1 MTVPAI
7 RLGLVVLPVLS
18 GITGALIQGLAG
30 RILVDPLSLIALGI
44 LGSLG
49 VHTWLRTGP
58 TIWVI
63 RIAWTCAVVTIGWV
77 LANRIASVPTG
88 AFRPGEL
95 VASADLIVGGA
106 LAWIRWGDPVRTTW
120 RRYHE
125 AVGNPDEFGNAW
137 SDRANQ
143 RILITV
149 ASAMRL
155 MFLFRVPVFVIGDSG
170 VYTKTAMTF
179 TASGSFAPLDGFY
192 PPAYP
197 VFVAVIQMVLGPD
210 FLGVAAVQHALGVVT
225 VLATY
230 GVARMALPP
239 TWAMVPALAMAVNGY
254 LLILEH
260 GIYTEALFIPL
271 VTVGAWLTLC
281 LLRKSGLG
289 TSVATGVVIAVA
301 SLTRLVLQPFL
312 GAVMLLAIASGG
324 WPIQRMAVFRAI
336 AVGGSFVV
344 VVTPWAIHNQVV
356 HGYLGLSNGIGVSAL
371 LPRLWEEEATYTWEN
386 PSHPNPDVRAVLRGM
401 QEQRDRGAS
410 YWQAWMRARRDFPD
424 RNTSTLVAAAATDV
438 MWRHAGLFTERTWFR
453 MQRMWRGGF
462 GAEQVNDLFGEQGKL
477 GIRSPVFMVRD
488 DGDSAEAIEQAGAEA
503 SGLSRNLPP
512 RRRSTRPDPR
522 ADGRGNGCVRG
533 RETVASGFG
542 TDRPRS
548 GPPVPRRAAELRPR
562 PLPASRRTLP
572 RRDLHRRRIR
582 AMASRSVDVEPR
594 PGNPVPLARAGYV
607 ETHAPDSTAGT
618 RMTQF
623 RPTQLIDMNRARA

>member
-1 MTVPAI
+1 M
-7 RLGLVVLPVLS
+7 VLPMLL
-18 GITGALIQGLAG
+18 GITGAIIQALAV
-30 RILVDPLSLIALGI
+30 RIVVDPLSLVALGI
-44 LGSLG
+44 LGSFG
-49 VHTWLRTGP
+49 VHTRLRTGP
-58 TIWVI
+58 TTWVL
-63 RIAWTCAVVTIGWV
+63 RMAWAWASTAMGWV

-95 VASADLIVGGA
+95 VVSADLIVGGA
-106 LAWIRWGDPVRTTW
+106 LAWIRWGDAVRTAW

-125 AVGNPDEFGNAW
+125 VVGNPDKIGNAW
-137 SDRANQ
+137 GDRVNQ
-143 RILITV
+143 RVLITV
-149 ASAMRL
+149 ASALRL

-179 TASGSFAPLDGFY
+179 TSWGSFAPLDGFY

-210 FLGVAAVQHALGVVT
+210 FLGVAAVQHALGIVT

-239 TWAMVPALAMAVNGY
+239 TWAMVPAFAMAVNGY
-254 LLILEH
+254 TLILEH

-271 VTVGAWLTLC
+271 VTVGAWMTLH
-281 LLRKSGLG
+281 LVRTGGLG
-289 TSVATGVVIAVA
+289 TSIATGVVIAFA

-312 GAVMLLAIASGG
+312 GVVMLLAIASGG
-324 WPIQRMAVFRAI
+324 WPVRRVAVFRAI
-336 AVGGSFVV
+336 AVGASFVV

-386 PSHPNPDVRAVLRGM
+386 QSHPDPDVRAVLRGM

-438 MWRHAGLFTERTWFR
+438 IWRHAGLFTERTWFR

-462 GAEQVNDLFGEQGKL
+462 GAEQVNDLFGEQVKL
-477 GIRSPVFMVRD
+477 GIRSPIFLVRD

-503 SGLSRNLPP
+503 SGLSRIF
-512 RRRSTRPDPR
+512 RPDDVPPGLTLVLTVV
-522 ADGRGNGCVRG
+522 A
-533 RETVASGFG
+533 TVASLA
-542 TDRPRS
+542 
-548 GPPVPRRAAELRPR
+548 VRRLRPA
-562 PLPASRRTLP
+562 L
-572 RRDLHRRRIR
+572 
-582 AMASRSVDVEPR
+582 
-594 PGNPVPLARAGYV
+594 VPIGLGLGLLFLAV
-607 ETHAPDSTAGT
+607 LLNSD
-618 RMTQF
+618 
-623 RPTQLIDMNRARA
+623 RARYRHPAEPFLVVTYTVGAYALWQAARWIMSKRTRQHQGEAIPSAPAD